1 MKLKLL
7 ILALLI
13 PLGILTKFYAGP
25 GSSFVNNHL
34 GGVLYVVFFIFLASL
49 VFQKTNALKLSLI
62 VLAITC
68 LLEFT
73 QLIKTDSLNRLREYF
88 VVHALIGSSFN
99 LIDIPFYVIGSG
111 VGCWGLRWTGD
122 KKREGKKLDDLKKQK
137 ENSKTLKFYK
147 F

>member
-7 ILALLI
+7 ILALLD
-13 PLGILTKFYAGP
+13 PPGILTKFYAGP

-49 VFQKTNALKLSLI
+49 FFPKTNALKLSLI

-73 QLIKTDSLNRLREYF
+73 QLIQTNFLNKIREYF

-99 LIDIPFYVIGSG
+99 MMDLPFYAIGGGIGFMSLKW
-111 VGCWGLRWTGD
+111 VKD
-122 KKREGKKLDDLKKQK
+122 GKKIIR
-137 ENSKTLKFYK
+137 
-147 F
+147 

>member
-1 MKLKLL
+1 MTLKLL
-7 ILALLI
+7 ILALLV

-34 GGVLYVVFFIFLASL
+34 GGVIYVVFFIFLASL
-49 VFQKTNALKLSLI
+49 FFPKTNTLKLSLI

-73 QLIKTDSLNRLREYF
+73 QLIQTKFLNELREYF

-99 LIDIPFYVIGSG
+99 WMDLPFYAVGGFIG
-111 VGCWGLRWTGD
+111 WRGL
-122 KKREGKKLDDLKKQK
+122 KRVSHNRL
-137 ENSKTLKFYK
+137 
-147 F
+147 

>member
-1 MKLKLL
+1 MKIKLL
-7 ILALLI
+7 ILALLV

-49 VFQKTNALKLSLI
+49 FFPKTNALKLSLI

-73 QLIKTDSLNRLREYF
+73 QLIQTKFINELREYF
-88 VVHALIGSSFN
+88 LVHALIGSSFN
-99 LIDIPFYVIGSG
+99 LIDIFWYIIGAYLG
-111 VGCWGLRWTGD
+111 WWGLN
-122 KKREGKKLDDLKKQK
+122 KINYQ
-137 ENSKTLKFYK
+137 YI
-147 F
+147 